1 MAGYRVGYKAG
12 LGDGVSLA
20 GIRWDYCIAL
30 VQSKSDSVA
39 DPWKVMAAEFK
50 KSLDKFK
57 VPAAEQAALFEMV
70 GKTKSDIV
78 VRT

>member
-39 DPWKVMAAEFK
+39 DPVAAAV
-50 KSLDKFK
+50 STAQHPRTRACVSPL
-57 VPAAEQAALFEMV
+57 
-70 GKTKSDIV
+70 V
-78 VRT
+78 VLA